1 MSTVDFSSSNRTTF
15 SITPLCDDGSNFTD
29 YEPKVKVLCGA
40 KGILKFL
47 EGCARKPK
55 ELHVANGVY
64 MKPGT
69 IDKPAM
75 EEEIENMETKMD
87 TYEQQ
92 EAMCKHI
99 LMSSVSP
106 RLCSKIKSLV
116 TPNEMWAAISTDV
129 KNKSTLQKMN
139 VR

>member
-15 SITPLCDDGSNFTD
+15 SITPLHDNGSNFAD
-29 YEPKVKVLCGA
+29 YEPKVKVLCGV

-47 EGCARKPK
+47 EDCARKPK

-69 IDKPAM
+69 IDKPAT
-75 EEEIENMETKMD
+75 EEEIENVETKMD
-87 TYEQQ
+87 TYKQQ

-106 RLCSKIKSLV
+106 HLCSKIKSLV
-116 TPNEMWAAISTDV
+116 TPNEM
-129 KNKSTLQKMN
+129 
-139 VR
+139 

>member
-15 SITPLCDDGSNFTD
+15 SITPLHDNGSNFAD

-47 EGCARKPK
+47 EGHMQKPK
-55 ELHVANGVY
+55 ELHVANGIF

-69 IDKPAM
+69 IDKPATK
-75 EEEIENMETKMD
+75 EEIENAETKMD
-87 TYEQQ
+87 MYEQN

-99 LMSSVSP
+99 LMSSVLP
-106 RLCSKIKSLV
+106 HLCLKIKSLA
-116 TPNEMWAAISTDV
+116 TPNSMWVAICMDV
-129 KNKSTLQKMN
+129 KNKSTLQKMDG
-139 VR
+139 R

>member
-1 MSTVDFSSSNRTTF
+1 M
-15 SITPLCDDGSNFTD
+15 D
-29 YEPKVKVLCGA
+29 YEPKVKVLCGV

-47 EGCARKPK
+47 EGHVRKPK

-69 IDKPAM
+69 INKPAT
-75 EEEIENMETKMD
+75 EEKIENVETNMD
-87 TYEQQ
+87 MYEQQ
-92 EAMCKHI
+92 KAMCKHI

-106 RLCSKIKSLV
+106 HLCLKIKSLV
-116 TPNEMWAAISTDV
+116 TPNEMWVAISTDV
-129 KNKSTLQKMN
+129 KNKLTLQKMD